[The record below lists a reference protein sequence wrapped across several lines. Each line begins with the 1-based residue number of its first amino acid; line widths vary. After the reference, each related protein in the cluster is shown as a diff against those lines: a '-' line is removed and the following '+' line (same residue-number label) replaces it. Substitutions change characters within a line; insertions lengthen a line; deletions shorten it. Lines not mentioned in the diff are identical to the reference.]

1 MCDSNA
7 LDLQQLSEQN
17 DNLGRDQI
25 VDELDKNLFVIAGAG
40 SGKTTMLVSRMV
52 AMVEA
57 GRDISK
63 ICAITFTKKAA
74 AEFLER
80 FQNLLRERT
89 VLRPVPTDPSK
100 RRHGDLA
107 DPTEITIARCKK
119 ALENIDLCF
128 TGTIDAFCNLV
139 LSEYPNNAG
148 IPSAS
153 SVVQEDEEIEL
164 YKKEYEKIA
173 NDENSSLK
181 EKFDAF
187 NLLFQNASEVF
198 AKSIKDVI
206 EASHL
211 NVVFTRPT
219 VKIEEAFKTDLID
232 KYYAKIKGDLDI
244 INNKTEADCP
254 DSKPDYVERLNA
266 FKKEYSALS
275 QTWTFTNYSR
285 LKQRIKSAIKGLRFI
300 SDPGLNFIDFRLMP
314 KAGEYEYQAD
324 NQLDQYIKDVD
335 AFTYKYAMDFLYSI
349 AQVIREN
356 LKKQGK
362 LTFSEYLITFRDMI
376 KKDMEQGMKLIDHI
390 RNKHAFFLIDES
402 QDTSPVQTELFFLLT
417 SSCRATKM
425 DDCKPIKGSLFIVGD
440 PKQSIYEFR
449 GADVDAYLHTKHLFE
464 AVLDPNENEVV
475 YLTKNFRSSLELCQY
490 FNSTFATFENYEP
503 IPTDCITVP
512 PIKKDHLSGVYSCT
526 TYLNAIDRIVD
537 KQFIFD
543 KKLYEREEKAIK
555 NGTFNGERTYGFRK
569 IQYQDI
575 MLLTRST
582 TPHNKIL
589 STLKE
594 RHIPVYCEGK
604 YLISNCDAVRTIYAI
619 YGYVVGEEGQLYNLL
634 TSPLFN
640 LSIEQLVGF
649 TVDKLDD
656 TEQIAL
662 FNAFEELKSVSNPVM
677 LYEKI
682 SEHLKLYNYI
692 DFMNI
697 EYVLYVGEKLK
708 QAYQSGDIVDTKDG
722 AEFLKQFINN
732 VVDRTMKLDY
742 APDAIYLANLHKV
755 KGLERPI
762 VIIIE
767 SGVNTS
773 DGIDKY
779 LDNNNGNSYIFK
791 SSETKTTYGKY
802 YDIEAGDDLKEI
814 KQYADARHKTE
825 AGRLDYVA
833 VTRARNA
840 LIIENANRASVWKNI
855 RFEGM
860 DELPIVEEDSEKDLV
875 YAENFD
881 FDINIDFN
889 KKRSYEIKK
898 PSKEAKLVSI
908 TASEE
913 TEDSDDESSN
923 DSLIKGTIVHRLME
937 LLVSS
942 KQTIQKD
949 VVVDLI
955 LNEFSLTN
963 AEYKTMLEKVYDQ
976 MMSGGYRQS
985 NGQVVDLL
993 KEIKDADCY
1002 CEVPFS
1008 FKEGYQIW
1016 QGEIDL
1022 LYIKDGKYYIIDYKT
1037 NADDDQLEEEY
1048 KDQIA
1053 AYKNALKKN
1062 LGVDAE
1068 ASIYHIEI

>member
-1 MCDSNA
+1 MCDSSTV
-7 LDLQQLSEQN
+7 DLLKLSEQN
-17 DNLGRDQI
+17 DDLGRDEI
-25 VDELDKNLFVIAGAG
+25 VNELDKNLFVIAGAG

-89 VLRPVPTDPSK
+89 VLKSVPTDPAK
-100 RRHGDLA
+100 RRHGDLQ
-107 DPTEITIARCKK
+107 DPTDITIARCKK

-153 SVVQEDEEIEL
+153 VVVQEDEELKL
-164 YKKEYEKIA
+164 YKNEYERIA

-181 EKFDAF
+181 DKFIAF
-187 NLLFQNASEVF
+187 NLLFPNASEVF

-211 NVVFTRPT
+211 NVVFNRPT
-219 VKIEEAFKTDLID
+219 AKLDVAFKAELVD
-232 KYYAKIKGDLDI
+232 KYYEKIKGDLGI

-254 DSKPDYVERLNA
+254 DSKPDYVEKLNA
-266 FKKEYSALS
+266 FKKDYGALT
-275 QTWTFTNYSR
+275 QPWTFSNYSR
-285 LKQRIKSAIKGLRFI
+285 LKQKIKNAVKGLRFN
-300 SDPGLNFIDFRLMP
+300 SNPGLNFIDFKLMP
-314 KAGEYEYQAD
+314 KAGEYEYQSD
-324 NQLDQYIKDVD
+324 NHLDDYIKDVD

-349 AQVIREN
+349 AQAIREN

-376 KKDMEQGMKLIDHI
+376 RKDMEHDMKLINHI
-390 RNKHAFFLIDES
+390 RNKHAYFLIDES

-425 DDCKPIKGSLFIVGD
+425 DDCRPIKGSLFIVGD

-464 AVLDPNENEVV
+464 AVLDQKENKVV
-475 YLTKNFRSSLELCQY
+475 YLTKNFRSSLELCDY

-503 IPTDCITVP
+503 IPTDCITIP
-512 PIKKDHLSGVYSCT
+512 PIKKDHLSGVYHCS

-537 KQFIFD
+537 RQFIFD
-543 KKLYEREEKAIK
+543 KKLFEREEKAVK
-555 NGTFNGERTYGFRK
+555 NGTFSGDRTYGFRK
-569 IQYQDI
+569 VQYQDI

-582 TPHNKIL
+582 TSHNSIL
-589 STLKE
+589 FTLKE

-619 YGYVVGEEGQLYNLL
+619 YGYVVEEEGQLYNLL

-640 LSIEQLVGF
+640 LSAAQLVGF
-649 TVDKLDD
+649 TVDKLEDA
-656 TEQIAL
+656 ESIAL
-662 FNAFEELKSVSNPVM
+662 FNAFEELKNVSNPVM

-682 SEHLKLYNYI
+682 TEHLKLYKYI
-692 DFMNI
+692 DFMNV

-708 QAYQSGDIVDTKDG
+708 QAYQSGVIVDTKDG
-722 AEFLKQFINN
+722 AQFLKQFINN
-732 VVDRTMKLDY
+732 VVERTMKLDY
-742 APDAIYLANLHKV
+742 APNAIYLANLHKV

-767 SGVNTS
+767 GGINTN
-773 DGIDKY
+773 DGINKY
-779 LDNNNGNSYIFK
+779 LDNTNGNSYIFK
-791 SSETKTTYGKY
+791 SSETKTAHAKY
-802 YDIEAGDDLKEI
+802 YDIEAGQDLKEI
-814 KQYADARHKTE
+814 KEYAEARHKTE

-840 LIIENANRASVWKNI
+840 LIIENEGRASIWKKI
-855 RFEGM
+855 RFDKME
-860 DELPIVEEDSEKDLV
+860 ELPTVEEEVERDPV
-875 YAENFD
+875 YAESFD

-889 KKRSYEIKK
+889 HKRSYEIKK
-898 PSKEAKLVSI
+898 PSKEAKLPAI
-908 TASEE
+908 TANEE
-913 TEDSDDESSN
+913 KEENDDKSSD

-942 KQTIQKD
+942 KQIIQKD
-949 VVVDLI
+949 VIVDLI
-955 LNEFSLTN
+955 QNEFSLTN
-963 AEYKTMLEKVYDQ
+963 GEYKAMLEKVYDQ
-976 MMSGGYRQS
+976 MLNGGYKQS

-1008 FKEGYQIW
+1008 YRDGYKIW

-1022 LYIKDGKYYIIDYKT
+1022 LYIKNGKYYIIDYKT
-1037 NADDDQLEEEY
+1037 NADNDQLEEEY
-1048 KDQIA
+1048 KNQIE
-1053 AYKNALKKN
+1053 AYKNALKIN

-1068 ASIYHIEI
+1068 ASIYHIEL